1 MAIPTGSGTEVL
13 KRTSITGLG
22 GSSTYGNWWHVDWAS
37 EEVTSQAST
46 AVVPAH
52 HIITPIS
59 IIICNQHASNTYGI
73 DMAVDTDI
81 SGGVE
86 QFLLME
92 QSVPAKGTFVFNDKF
107 VLHPSDALKFRVN
120 VDASGDN
127 FSVYISFI
135 DQDWST

>member
-1 MAIPTGSGTEVL
+1 MAIPSGSGTEVL

-46 AVVPAH
+46 AVVAAN

-59 IIICNQHASNTYGI
+59 IIICNLNTSNAYNI

-81 SGGVE
+81 SGGAI
-86 QFLLME
+86 QFLLYE
-92 QSVPAKGTFVFNDKF
+92 QSVPSKGTFVFNDKF
-107 VLHPSDALKFRVN
+107 SFTGGTQKLQIIAKSEANFDAICT
-120 VDASGDN
+120 
-127 FSVYISFI
+127 YI
-135 DQDWST
+135 DQDWT

>member
-1 MAIPTGSGTEVL
+1 MAIPSGSGTEVL

-22 GSSTYGNWWHVDWAS
+22 GSSTYGNWWHVDWTS
-37 EEVTSQAST
+37 EAVSAQAST
-46 AVVPAH
+46 AVVAAN

-59 IIICNQHASNTYGI
+59 IIICNLNTSNAYNI

-81 SGGVE
+81 SGGAI
-86 QFLLME
+86 QYILYE
-92 QSVPAKGTFVFNDKF
+92 QSVPSKGTFIFNDKF

-135 DQDWST
+135 DQDWS

>member
-1 MAIPTGSGTEVL
+1 MAIPSGSGTEVL

-22 GSSTYGNWWHVDWAS
+22 GSSTYGNWWHVDWTS
-37 EEVTSQAST
+37 EAVSSQAST
-46 AVVPAH
+46 AVVAAN

-59 IIICNQHASNTYGI
+59 IIICNQNTSNAYNI

-81 SGGVE
+81 SGGAI
-86 QFLLME
+86 QYILYE
-92 QSVPAKGTFVFNDKF
+92 QSVPSKGTFVFNDKF

-135 DQDWST
+135 DQDWS

>member
-1 MAIPTGSGTEVL
+1 MAIPSGSGTEVL

-22 GSSTYGNWWHVDWAS
+22 GSSTYGNWWHVDWTS
-37 EEVTSQAST
+37 EAVSAQAST
-46 AVVPAH
+46 AVVAAN

-59 IIICNQHASNTYGI
+59 IIICNLNTTNAYNI

-81 SGGVE
+81 SGGAI
-86 QFLLME
+86 QYILYE
-92 QSVPAKGTFVFNDKF
+92 QSVPSKGTFIFNDKF

-135 DQDWST
+135 DQDWS

>member
-1 MAIPTGSGTEVL
+1 MAIPSGSGTEVL

-22 GSSTYGNWWHVDWAS
+22 GSSTYGNWWHVDWTS
-37 EEVTSQAST
+37 EAVSSQAST
-46 AVVPAH
+46 AVVAAN

-59 IIICNQHASNTYGI
+59 IIICNQTTSNAYNI

-81 SGGVE
+81 SGGDI
-86 QFLLME
+86 QYILYE
-92 QSVPAKGTFVFNDKF
+92 QSVPSKGTFVFNDKF

-135 DQDWST
+135 DQDWS

>member
-1 MAIPTGSGTEVL
+1 MAIPSGSGTEVL

-22 GSSTYGNWWHVDWAS
+22 GSSTYGNWWHVDWTS
-37 EEVTSQAST
+37 EAVSAQAST
-46 AVVPAH
+46 AVVAAN

-59 IIICNQHASNTYGI
+59 IIICNQNTSNAYNI

-81 SGGVE
+81 SGGAI
-86 QFLLME
+86 QYILYE
-92 QSVPAKGTFVFNDKF
+92 QSVPSKGTFIFNDKF

-135 DQDWST
+135 DQDWS